1 MSETPEYIEGLLL
14 SDGLPT
20 DAEWL
25 FELYRKSMQ
34 LYVEATWGWDE
45 DFQQRGFSQNL
56 KPSDWRV
63 IWLGEHRIGGFVL
76 NERNDHFRL
85 AMIMLEPEYRRQ
97 GLGRKILT
105 YIQHI
110 ARQKALP
117 VRLNVIKANPILP
130 FYTKLGFRQYAED
143 EAFFRLQWDAYT

>member
-1 MSETPEYIEGLLL
+1 MSESLEYIKDLLL
-14 SDGLPT
+14 SDGLPA

-25 FELYRKSMQ
+25 FDLYRQSMRDC
-34 LYVEATWGWDE
+34 VEATWGWDE
-45 DFQQRGFSQNL
+45 DFQKSGFNQNL
-56 KPSDWRV
+56 KPSDWQV

-76 NERNDHFRL
+76 NECSDHLRL

-105 YIQHI
+105 HIQQV

-117 VRLNVIKANPILP
+117 VRLNVIKANPVLP

-143 EAFFRLQWDAYT
+143 EACFRLQWDA